1 MDFLLLILL
10 LGVFLL
16 PTFFL
21 SRQQKKRQRQVV
33 EMQSALQPGDRV
45 VTAGGMHG
53 EIVSLGES
61 TVEMEIA
68 PGVVGTFERS
78 VIVRHQTPAQTQGFD
93 PTLGVPGTA
102 GTSAQEDA
110 PTSWEQSENDDP
122 RENGG
127 FEHPEN
133 RR

>member
-21 SRQQKKRQRQVV
+21 SRQQKKRQQQVV
-33 EMQSALQPGDRV
+33 EMQSALQPGDRI

-53 EIVSLGES
+53 EIVALGEA
-61 TVEMEIA
+61 TVDLEIA
-68 PGVVGTFERS
+68 PGVVATLERS
-78 VIVRHQTPAQTQGFD
+78 VIVRHQTPAQPHD
-93 PTLGVPGTA
+93 PALGS
-102 GTSAQEDA
+102 SALDA
-110 PTSWEQSENDDP
+110 PAESRPEEPRSYGEQPED
-122 RENGG
+122 GG
-127 FEHPEN
+127 FQHPEN